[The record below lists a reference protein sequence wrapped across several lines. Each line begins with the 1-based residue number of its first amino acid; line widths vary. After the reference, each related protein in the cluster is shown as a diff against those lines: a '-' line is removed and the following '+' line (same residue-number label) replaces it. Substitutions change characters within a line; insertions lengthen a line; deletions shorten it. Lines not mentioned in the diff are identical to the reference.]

1 MFPIKRF
8 LCTLNSHQLTLF
20 VVVGLILLILG
31 AFGIA
36 ALVRLFLLLLQFGL
50 VLILP
55 NLLVRIPNRV
65 VVRLEWKEM
74 R

>member
-36 ALVRLFLLLLQFGL
+36 ALVRLLLLLLQFGL

-65 VVRLEWKEM
+65 VVRLEWKQI